1 MSREMLS
8 ADEPDDTDEVT
19 EAEIAEDPYPWAKDA
34 DEERRCWIFERM
46 ANSEISGSILVE
58 NMQKVN
64 AWIKDEAVPAVEQP
78 KKNRTGL
85 KCVD

>member
-1 MSREMLS
+1 M
-8 ADEPDDTDEVT
+8 ADTEPAVELDSEASDEQD
-19 EAEIAEDPYPWAKDA
+19 IDLIEDPYPWAKDA

-58 NMQKVN
+58 NMQRVN
-64 AWIKDEAVPAVEQP
+64 AWIKDEAVPAAEPV